1 MTITCIDRVSL
12 TTVPL
17 DSATAATEAGIAKG
31 ASLGAAFTITVVDAG
46 GFLVAA
52 HRMDGAALASI
63 ELSASKATTALLFA
77 QPTRDLVD
85 AVQPG
90 APLFGMDAATRTPLA
105 FMPGGVPLTD
115 ADGTVIGAVGAG
127 GGTPD
132 EDHEVAAAAA
142 ALMKPVG

>member
-1 MTITCIDRVSL
+1 MTMTSIVQSSH

-17 DSATAATEAGIAKG
+17 ERATAAIAAGIATG
-31 ASLGAAFTITVVDAG
+31 SSMGVPFTITVVDAG

-52 HRMDGAALASI
+52 HRMDGAALAAI
-63 ELSASKATTALLFA
+63 ETSASKATTALLFA

-90 APLFGMDAATRTPLA
+90 APLFAIQSATRTPLA
-105 FMPGGVPLTD
+105 FVPGGVPVTD
-115 ADGTVIGAVGAG
+115 EDGTVIGAVGAG

-142 ALMKPVG
+142 AVITR

>member
-1 MTITCIDRVSL
+1 MTDICQTSH

-17 DSATAATEAGIAKG
+17 DKATAAIAAGIVRG
-31 ASLGAAFTITVVDAG
+31 TSLGVPFTITVIDAG

-63 ELSASKATTALLFA
+63 ETSASKATTALLFA
-77 QPTRDLVD
+77 RSTRDLVA

-90 APLFGMDAATRTPLA
+90 AALFTIQTATRAPLA
-105 FMPGGVPLTD
+105 FVPGGVPLTD
-115 ADGTVIGAVGAG
+115 SDGTVIGAVGAG

-132 EDHEVAAAAA
+132 QDHEVAAAAA
-142 ALMKPVG
+142 AL

>member
-1 MTITCIDRVSL
+1 MTMTDIVQISH

-17 DSATAATEAGIAKG
+17 DKATAAIAVGIAKG
-31 ASLGAAFTITVVDAG
+31 TSLGVPFTITVIDAG

-63 ELSASKATTALLFA
+63 DTSASKATTALLFA
-77 QPTRDLVD
+77 QPTRDMVD

-90 APLFGMDAATRTPLA
+90 APLFTIAAATRAPLA
-105 FMPGGVPLTD
+105 FVPGGVPLTD
-115 ADGTVIGAVGAG
+115 ADGIVIGAVGAG
-127 GGTPD
+127 GGAPD

-142 ALMKPVG
+142 AAAR